1 MTHVLAALA
10 ETGQSVLLAVPDP
23 TKGSNPP
30 GWAKLLT
37 VLHWVFLA
45 VTVACVA
52 GVLIVAGRMAVSH
65 RRGEGGEHM
74 GSLGI
79 VMTACVLA
87 GSASA
92 LVSTL
97 TSA

>member
-10 ETGQSVLLAVPDP
+10 ETGQNVLLAVPDP

-30 GWAKLLT
+30 GWTKLLT

>member
-1 MTHVLAALA
+1 MTQLLPALA
-10 ETGQSVLLAVPDP
+10 ETGQHILLAVPDP
-23 TKGSNPP
+23 SVGGNPP
-30 GWAKLLT
+30 GYEKLLT

-52 GVLIVAGRMAVSH
+52 GVLIVAGRMAISH

-92 LVSTL
+92 LVATL
-97 TSA
+97 TTA